1 MMHFNLVIHLI
12 FFFIFVQNAASMMY
26 LQKMGRFTRVL
37 EKLGEA
43 IEVDPSH
50 ILRALQ
56 MYADVMG
63 ASDPP
68 TGTEEHMN

>member
-1 MMHFNLVIHLI
+1 MNL
-12 FFFIFVQNAASMMY
+12 FQNAASMMY
-26 LQKMGRFTRVL
+26 LQKMGRFTSVL

-56 MYADVMG
+56 MYADVIG
-63 ASDPP
+63 ASESPKGKKETSD
-68 TGTEEHMN
+68 

>member
-1 MMHFNLVIHLI
+1 
-12 FFFIFVQNAASMMY
+12 MMY

-63 ASDPP
+63 ASDAP
-68 TGTEEHMN
+68 TGSEEHTNRYQ

>member
-1 MMHFNLVIHLI
+1 
-12 FFFIFVQNAASMMY
+12 MMY
-26 LQKMGRFTRVL
+26 LQKMGRFTSVL

-56 MYADVMG
+56 MYADVIG
-63 ASDPP
+63 ASEPP
-68 TGTEEHMN
+68 NGKKENYDR

>member
-1 MMHFNLVIHLI
+1 
-12 FFFIFVQNAASMMY
+12 MY

-43 IEVDPSH
+43 IEMDPSH

-63 ASDPP
+63 VSDPP
-68 TGTEEHMN
+68 NGSEDNMNRYQ